1 MHKNIYQEAKKL
13 YLENGYVNMKELL
26 LNPYTYIFGVGARG
40 IGKTY
45 GGLKA
50 LTEICDHTLSKF
62 IYLRRTNSQ
71 VDLIYKPEFNPFKK
85 INDDCNWDII
95 PDKLTK
101 YSGGFFH
108 SKENEDGEIV
118 PDGQPI
124 GFILALSTFYNLRSV
139 DLSDV
144 DYLFY
149 DEFIPQRNERSLK
162 GEGEAFLH
170 LIETISRNRELNGQ
184 KPLKVICM
192 ANPNTIDNEIFL
204 ILNLITAA
212 EKLQKSKSEILIDTE
227 RSMQLI
233 LFDKSPISKKKSET
247 TLYKLTRGTD
257 FYNLAIQNEF
267 EGEEKDT
274 IKQVPLIEYRPIV
287 NVGEISIYKHK
298 SRKEFFCCRF
308 RNNNAKTFL
317 TGDLSLKRFK
327 HEYDFLYA
335 NYMFNQNFIF
345 ETYLCQI
352 LLERYFN

>member
-1 MHKNIYQEAKKL
+1 MNKNIYEEAKKL
-13 YLENGYVNMKELL
+13 YLKSGYVNMMELL
-26 LNPYTYIFGVGARG
+26 KNPYAYIFGIGARG

-45 GGLKA
+45 GGLTA
-50 LTEICDHTLSKF
+50 LTEICDNTLSRF
-62 IYLRRTNSQ
+62 IYLRRTNAQ

-85 INDDCNWDII
+85 INEDQNWDII

-118 PDGQPI
+118 PDGEPI
-124 GFILALSTFYNLRSV
+124 GYILALSTFYNLRSV

-192 ANPNTIDNEIFL
+192 ANPNTIDNDIFL

-212 EKLQKSKSEILIDTE
+212 EKLQKSKSEVLIDKE

-247 TLYKLTRGTD
+247 SLYKLTKGTD
-257 FYNLAIQNEF
+257 FYNLAIENQF

-274 IKQVPLIEYRPIV
+274 IKQVPLIEYKPLV

-298 SRKEFFCCRF
+298 SRKEFFCCRQK
-308 RNNNAKTFL
+308 RNNAKYFQI
-317 TGDLSLKRFK
+317 GELSLKRFR
-327 HEYDFLYA
+327 HEYDYLFS
-335 NYMFNQNFIF
+335 NYLFNKNFIF
-345 ETYLCQI
+345 ESYLCQI
-352 LLERYFN
+352 LLERYFT